1 MENLHT
7 INILVHVFAGII
19 ALIAGFVAIGTKK
32 GGSNHV
38 TAGRMFIRI
47 ISLVIV
53 TGLLGVFVFHRNTF
67 LLVIT
72 LLSGYTAYS
81 GIRALRLRGNKPAF
95 IDYAIPIV
103 VLASG
108 FYYLYYISS
117 IGFFWDPMI
126 IYSTLGALA

>member
-38 TAGRMFIRI
+38 TAGRMFLRI
-47 ISLVIV
+47 ISLVIL
-53 TGLLGVFVFHRNTF
+53 TGLLGGFVFQRNTF

-81 GIRALRLRGNKPAF
+81 GLRALQLRGSKPPLK
-95 IDYAIPIV
+95 DYLIPV
-103 VLASG
+103 LVLASG
-108 FYYLYYISS
+108 IYYLSYIRS
-117 IGFFWDPMI
+117 IGMF
-126 IYSTLGALA
+126 